1 MEDYVCKCGM
11 EFSGMEFLQAHWD
24 DPNKSPDKP
33 HYRAGK
39 SGEPTIDQEEKRPPG
54 LRY

>member
-11 EFSGMEFLQAHWD
+11 KFSSMEFLQAHWD
-24 DPNKSPDKP
+24 DPDKAPDKP
-33 HYRAGK
+33 HYRAGEHGK
-39 SGEPTIDQEEKRPPG
+39 TIQSRQKPPSG